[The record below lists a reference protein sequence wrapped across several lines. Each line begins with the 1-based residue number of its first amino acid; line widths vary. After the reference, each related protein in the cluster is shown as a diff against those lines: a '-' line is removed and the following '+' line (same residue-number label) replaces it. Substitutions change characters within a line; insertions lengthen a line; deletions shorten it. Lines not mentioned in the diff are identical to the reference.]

1 MSLKIS
7 IVTPCFNSAAYI
19 EETIQ
24 SVLSQ
29 SYDNLEYIIVDGGST
44 DGTVDI
50 IRKYEKHLTA
60 WISEP
65 DEGMYDAV
73 NKGFD
78 RASGDIYCWI
88 NADDT
93 LLPEALSTIDKA
105 FTCHPEVNW
114 LHGRTVYTNETGDM
128 TKQGPLFLFHQEWIQ
143 QGYHGLCAQF
153 IQQHCCFW
161 RSGLWYAHGPI
172 PVRLRYAGDY
182 WLWTQ
187 FARSAELVSL
197 DFPVAT
203 FRQHPGQ
210 LHKEGRRYRE
220 EVLSCYQG
228 SLLPVRFRRCLRQL
242 ARRSDIDARLLN
254 RLAGLPP
261 YHWIDPAANY
271 ALKTTRRAN
280 LPV

>member
-7 IVTPCFNSAAYI
+7 IITPCFNSAPYI

-24 SVLSQ
+24 SVLNQ
-29 SYDNLEYIIVDGGST
+29 SYGNLEYIIVDGGST

-50 IRKYEKHLTA
+50 IKKYEKHLAA

-73 NKGFD
+73 NKGFA
-78 RASGDIYCWI
+78 RASGNIFYWI

-93 LLPEALSTIDKA
+93 LLPGALSTVVKA
-105 FTCHPEVNW
+105 FTCHPEINW
-114 LHGRTVYTNETGDM
+114 LHGRTIRTNEVGVVI
-128 TKQGPLFLFHQEWIQ
+128 KRRPLCLYHKKTIRK
-143 QGYHGLCAQF
+143 GYHGLCAEF
-153 IQQHCCFW
+153 IHQHCCFW
-161 RSGLWYAHGPI
+161 RAGLWDAHGPI

-187 FARSAELVSL
+187 FARSADLVSL
-197 DFPVAT
+197 DYPVGT
-203 FRQHPGQ
+203 FRQHPAQ
-210 LHKEGRRYRE
+210 LHKEESHYRE

-228 SLLPVRFRRCLRQL
+228 SLMPVRFRRFLRQL

-261 YHWIDPAANY
+261 YRWIDPAANY
-271 ALKTTRRAN
+271 ALKTTRRAK